1 MPGKIASHSAGTGND
16 RKRTGVC
23 GRCDH
28 GMDSPADERKG
39 VMMEQKK
46 ESEKTATY
54 RQLMG
59 NKLQYQN
66 MLSLYQIYGLLD
78 DEKHVD

>member
-1 MPGKIASHSAGTGND
+1 M
-16 RKRTGVC
+16 
-23 GRCDH
+23 
-28 GMDSPADERKG
+28 MD
-39 VMMEQKK
+39 QKK
-46 ESEKTATY
+46 EAEKRLLAFETMLEAVQKSYEDVNQKMGRLKKEGKEKTATY

>member
-1 MPGKIASHSAGTGND
+1 M
-16 RKRTGVC
+16 
-23 GRCDH
+23 
-28 GMDSPADERKG
+28 MD
-39 VMMEQKK
+39 QKK
-46 ESEKTATY
+46 ESEKRLLAFETMLEAVQKNYEDVNQKMGRLKKEGKEKTATY

-78 DEKHVD
+78 DGKHVD

>member
-1 MPGKIASHSAGTGND
+1 
-16 RKRTGVC
+16 
-23 GRCDH
+23 
-28 GMDSPADERKG
+28 
-39 VMMEQKK
+39 MMEQKK

-66 MLSLYQIYGLLD
+66 MLSLYQIYGVLD